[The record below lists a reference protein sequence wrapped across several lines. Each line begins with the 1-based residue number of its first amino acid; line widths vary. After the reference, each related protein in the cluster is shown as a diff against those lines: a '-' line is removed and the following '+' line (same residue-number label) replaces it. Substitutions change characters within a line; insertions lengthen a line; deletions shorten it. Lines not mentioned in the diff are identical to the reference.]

1 MLENSLADEVNLA
14 TTYTDLN
21 KHYLCIKA
29 VILMLCI

>member
-21 KHYLCIKA
+21 KHSIFASKL
-29 VILMLCI
+29 